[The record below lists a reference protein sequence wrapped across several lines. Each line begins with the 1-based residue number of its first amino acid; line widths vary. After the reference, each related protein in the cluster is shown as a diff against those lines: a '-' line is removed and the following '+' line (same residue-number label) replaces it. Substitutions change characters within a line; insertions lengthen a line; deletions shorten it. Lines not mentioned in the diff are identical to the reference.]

1 MSKRFKPAAKVVKAV
16 GLKGDVKVYP
26 LDARFEDYAETDLLL
41 VGKDASAAESLS
53 LSPVAKS
60 GKFIRYSVHGN
71 LTREDAEGLVG
82 KLIFAPAED
91 DEVLPEDVIGFL
103 VVMAEGE
110 PVGILTDIMQM
121 PGQDVYAIDSGKKE
135 ILIPAVPEIV
145 RQINFDSETITITP
159 MEGLLEL

>member
-1 MSKRFKPAAKVVKAV
+1 MAKRLKPAAKVVKAV

-26 LDARFEDYAETDLLL
+26 LDARFEDYAETDFLL
-41 VGKDASAAESLS
+41 VGEDASAAESLR

-60 GKFIRYSVHGN
+60 GKFIRYSVDGN
-71 LTREDAEGLVG
+71 ISREDAEELVG
-82 KLIFAPAED
+82 KLIFAPADD

-103 VVMAEGE
+103 VVTAEGE
-110 PVGILTDIMQM
+110 PVGVLTDIMQM

>member
-1 MSKRFKPAAKVVKAV
+1 MSSDFPKRAGLAALATVTSETKRPTSLVERGRGAACCFP
-16 GLKGDVKVYP
+16 GGAPD
-26 LDARFEDYAETDLLL
+26 LDAT
-41 VGKDASAAESLS
+41 
-53 LSPVAKS
+53 
-60 GKFIRYSVHGN
+60 
-71 LTREDAEGLVG
+71 
-82 KLIFAPAED
+82 AED

>member
-1 MSKRFKPAAKVVKAV
+1 MAKRLKPAAKVVKAV

-26 LDARFEDYAETDLLL
+26 LDARFEDYAETDFLL
-41 VGKDASAAESLS
+41 VGEDASAAESLR

-60 GKFIRYSVHGN
+60 GKFIRYSVDGN
-71 LTREDAEGLVG
+71 ISREDAEELVG
-82 KLIFAPAED
+82 KLIFAPADD
-91 DEVLPEDVIGFL
+91 DEVLPEDVIT
-103 VVMAEGE
+103 AEGE
-110 PVGILTDIMQM
+110 PVGVLTDIMQM

>member
-1 MSKRFKPAAKVVKAV
+1 MAKRLKPAAKVVKAC
-16 GLKGDVKVYP
+16 LLYTS
-26 LDARFEDYAETDLLL
+26 DAAADFLL
-41 VGKDASAAESLS
+41 VGEDASAAESLR

-60 GKFIRYSVHGN
+60 GKFIRYSVDGN
-71 LTREDAEGLVG
+71 ISREDAEELVG
-82 KLIFAPAED
+82 KLIFAPADD

-103 VVMAEGE
+103 VVTAEGE
-110 PVGILTDIMQM
+110 PVGVLTDIMQM

>member
-1 MSKRFKPAAKVVKAV
+1 MAKRLKPAAKVVKAV

-26 LDARFEDYAETDLLL
+26 LDVRFEDYADKDFLL
-41 VGKDASAAESLS
+41 VGEDINAAESLR

-60 GKFIRYSVHGN
+60 GKLIRYRVDGN

-82 KLIFAPAED
+82 KLIFAPADD
-91 DEVLPEDVIGFL
+91 DEVLPEEIIGFL
-103 VVMAEGE
+103 VMTADGE
-110 PVGILTDIMQM
+110 PVGILSDIMQM
-121 PGQDVYAIDSGKKE
+121 PGQDIYAIDSGKKE

-159 MEGLLEL
+159 MEGLLDL